1 MDLGLSGKIALV
13 AAASKGLGLASAR
26 ALAQEGA
33 RLVIYSRDQA
43 AIEAAAAQLHQ
54 ETGAQITPLVA
65 DAANPADLERVLG
78 HVQATYGRLDVL
90 VLNTGGPPAGN
101 FEALSD
107 AQWQSAVDLLLLSSV
122 RLVRGALPLLR
133 AAGGGSVVAIQSTS
147 IKQPVPDLT
156 LSNSVRAAVAG
167 LFKDLAI
174 NYAPDGIRFN
184 LCSPGRIAT
193 DRVAQLDAHRA
204 EAHGMSQEAIQ
215 AQWAKQIPLGRYG
228 APDEFGR
235 AVAFLASPAAS
246 YITGQSLLVDGGLV
260 RAH

>member
-1 MDLGLSGKIALV
+1 MNLGLSGKIALV

-33 RLVIYSRDQA
+33 HVIIYSRDQA
-43 AIEAAAAQLHQ
+43 AIEAAAAQLQQ
-54 ETGAQITPLVA
+54 ETGALVTPLVA
-65 DAANPADLERVLG
+65 DAAKPEDLARVLAY
-78 HVQATYGRLDVL
+78 VQQIHGRLDAL
-90 VLNTGGPPAGN
+90 VLNTGGPPAGS
-101 FEALSD
+101 FEQLSD
-107 AQWQSAVDLLLLSSV
+107 EQWQSAVNLLLLSAV

-133 AAGGGSVVAIQSTS
+133 AAGSASVVAIQSTS
-147 IKQPVPDLT
+147 IKQPIPDLT

-167 LFKDLAI
+167 LFKELATT
-174 NYAPDGIRFN
+174 YAPEGIRFN

-193 DRVAQLDAHRA
+193 DRVAHLDALRA
-204 EAHGMSQEAIQ
+204 EAHGISQEAIQ
-215 AQWAKQIPLGRYG
+215 SQWAKQIPLGRYG
-228 APDEFGR
+228 APDEFGK